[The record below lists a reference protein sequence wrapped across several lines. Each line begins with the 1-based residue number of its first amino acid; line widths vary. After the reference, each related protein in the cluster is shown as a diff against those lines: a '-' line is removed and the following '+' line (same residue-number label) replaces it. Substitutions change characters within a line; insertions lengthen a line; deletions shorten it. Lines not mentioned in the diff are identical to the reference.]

1 MEIKLC
7 QSCAMPMNAPGARYG
22 TEKDG
27 TPNPDYCSYCYDHGK
42 FLGSPTMEQMI
53 QTCLPFEKEARPDK
67 TEEELLKEMH
77 ELFPTLKRWKT
88 KEPAK

>member
-7 QSCAMPMNAPGARYG
+7 QSCAMPMNTPEARYG

-27 TPNPDYCSYCYDHGK
+27 SPNADYCSWCYDKGE

-53 QTCLPFEKEARPDK
+53 QTCLPFEKEANPGK
-67 TEEELLKEMH
+67 AEEELLTEMH
-77 ELFPTLKRWKT
+77 RLFPTLKRWR
-88 KEPAK
+88 